1 MTYTRRHLKR
11 VAALPCVLCSSLGL
25 GQSPAE
31 VHHLFDTASRS
42 DYLTVPL
49 CPAHHRGPNGFHGL
63 GARAFER
70 RYNVTETKLLA
81 WTIAEIMSRR

>member
-1 MTYTRRHLKR
+1 
-11 VAALPCVLCSSLGL
+11 LGL

-63 GARAFER
+63 GTRAFER